1 VSIDPSNDLHSRNV
15 CTSLSYIMVT
25 AVLDEVILPVSLL
38 AISIRD
44 RICVNTVK
52 PVSQPVRT
60 HLETTMNAE
69 KESWTH
75 PCSAR

>member
-1 VSIDPSNDLHSRNV
+1 
-15 CTSLSYIMVT
+15 MVT